1 MIIASKL
8 HPKNIIPHLWLNV
21 IPGKKQCTS
30 IILLFFEFQP
40 ILPILLSSNFLDLP
54 TYKNPRPGNS
64 QASKSYM
71 ILRRLQPA
79 SRAIPWGLRLKQPFL
94 GGQEKHLEC
103 NWIFSPG
110 RDENLKYM
118 QSQKWWFNRCL
129 YKIFPFGN
137 DEWHTDWE
145 STWRLGWKKLR
156 LPHFA
161 RSSSSEWGAQHVWM
175 SPGAGCRQGR
185 STPYIGD
192 KLIARESL

>member
-1 MIIASKL
+1 MLPTQKECTIFSCPKHSKLQDFASTLNLTKNGSYLMIIASKL

-79 SRAIPWGLRLKQPFL
+79 SRAIPWGLRLKQPFW
-94 GGQEKHLEC
+94 GDRKNTSNVIGSFHQV
-103 NWIFSPG
+103 G
-110 RDENLKYM
+110 M
-118 QSQKWWFNRCL
+118 
-129 YKIFPFGN
+129 KI
-137 DEWHTDWE
+137 
-145 STWRLGWKKLR
+145 
-156 LPHFA
+156 
-161 RSSSSEWGAQHVWM
+161 
-175 SPGAGCRQGR
+175 
-185 STPYIGD
+185 
-192 KLIARESL
+192 